1 MRATVLSAV
10 PLQDADMPSSTAM
23 VVASCWSDRYL
34 KQEDKGRGAGCSEVG
49 LSKGGGDGSKQEGKG
64 QGGG

>member
-34 KQEDKGRGAGCSEVG
+34 QSGRQRG
-49 LSKGGGDGSKQEGKG
+49 G
-64 QGGG
+64 QGTQDAR